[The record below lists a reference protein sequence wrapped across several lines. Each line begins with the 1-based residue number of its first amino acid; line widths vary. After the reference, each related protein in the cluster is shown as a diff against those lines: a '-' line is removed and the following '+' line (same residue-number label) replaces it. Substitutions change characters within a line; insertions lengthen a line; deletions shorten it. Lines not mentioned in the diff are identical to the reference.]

1 MSMRKQ
7 FTRTSPSVDV
17 IRWDASNFWVRCPYC
32 EEIHRHGFVSYESG
46 WRVPHC
52 GLPRPS
58 YRYSFPA
65 AYEIDKAKARFV
77 NISAGPDSDDDSD
90 DSVSLPD
97 QFSNLDL
104 SNTTNES
111 RRVEV
116 SFDDSREKVTI
127 SLEDEEPFDTSRIL
141 FAMSACV
148 TGNTHEVND
157 YLETSSEKSIFLGGR
172 NRDGDTTL
180 IMAARERSTSMV
192 RLLLDHGS
200 DVNATND
207 NGRTALME
215 ASLWGRLETT
225 ETLLSR
231 GADGQMRDNRK
242 MTALNLAQPTWRN
255 QKERH
260 TKAGG
265 VWGGSIARI
274 LQGERPP
281 STAPRELPEFH
292 AAHHSFQRSSNGQ
305 SVVHFGPIREFHIPK
320 PSKTIAVLQRP
331 SPFPAITAMSGW
343 GHLEDSST
351 TVSGKDWTERVFQ
364 IAAAVGHT
372 FDVNTKKDQGT
383 PGKFNASH
391 AEKQLIAYLLDRHV
405 FLPEDTTPDPRF
417 DEEIDRLDDDIAE
430 MTSQHPIVD
439 QFDRLQK
446 QKRELHREL
455 FNKDDPL
462 LGEDYDP
469 VLVEQLKSKIAMLD
483 EQLTSISQPQ
493 EIRVC
498 EGRKE
503 LHSRLNRL
511 SEIAPKD
518 RMTETTILISAPD
531 HLICSD
537 CSRFKNSVN
546 RVLGLSITLHERTM

>member
-1 MSMRKQ
+1 
-7 FTRTSPSVDV
+7 
-17 IRWDASNFWVRCPYC
+17 
-32 EEIHRHGFVSYESG
+32 
-46 WRVPHC
+46 
-52 GLPRPS
+52 
-58 YRYSFPA
+58 
-65 AYEIDKAKARFV
+65 
-77 NISAGPDSDDDSD
+77 
-90 DSVSLPD
+90 
-97 QFSNLDL
+97 LDL

-141 FAMSACV
+141 FAISACV
-148 TGNTHEVND
+148 TGNTHKVND

-242 MTALNLAQPTWRN
+242 MTALNLAQPTRRN

-265 VWGGSIARI
+265 VWGDRSKEPVYKEDVVSRDADRREIARI

-391 AEKQLIAYLLDRHV
+391 AEKQLIAYFLDRHV

-417 DEEIDRLDDDIAE
+417 DEEIDRLDDYIAE

-462 LGEDYDP
+462 LGEDYDQ

-493 EIRVC
+493 EVRLVRALEREIRVC